1 MKNTPRERHG
11 NSPSAGTST
20 AESTRK
26 DRDIK
31 PNGEAAAGSLP
42 TDAEIEV
49 AAERLGL
56 NWLGGSSRAFGAGA
70 SKIVQ
75 SLAHGR
81 AHAVSVEIK
90 RPPRRR
96 ADPR

>member
-1 MKNTPRERHG
+1 MKNSRSDRHG
-11 NSPSAGTST
+11 HDPSARTSIG
-20 AESTRK
+20 EMMRK
-26 DRDIK
+26 GQDS
-31 PNGEAAAGSLP
+31 EAAGPPSAGSLP

-56 NWLGGSSRAFGAGA
+56 NWLQGSSRPYGAGA
-70 SKIVQ
+70 SQIVQ

>member
-1 MKNTPRERHG
+1 MH
-11 NSPSAGTST
+11 
-20 AESTRK
+20 K
-26 DRDIK
+26 DQDIK
-31 PNGEAAAGSLP
+31 ATGEAAAGSLP
-42 TDAEIEV
+42 TEAEIEV

-56 NWLGGSSRAFGAGA
+56 NWLRGSSRAFGGGA
-70 SKIVQ
+70 SQIVQ